1 MMRKKQKKIITSKN
15 WLNIFFII
23 NHNKSIG
30 KLPILLFFVL
40 YLIKEEL
47 AMRKMTTAGL
57 ITTGLVGAVGLAY
70 AMTDKRMRNK
80 MANDGKKMLDKAG
93 DMVSKMDIF

>member
-1 MMRKKQKKIITSKN
+1 
-15 WLNIFFII
+15 
-23 NHNKSIG
+23 
-30 KLPILLFFVL
+30 
-40 YLIKEEL
+40 
-47 AMRKMTTAGL
+47 MRKMTTAGL

>member
-1 MMRKKQKKIITSKN
+1 
-15 WLNIFFII
+15 
-23 NHNKSIG
+23 
-30 KLPILLFFVL
+30 
-40 YLIKEEL
+40 
-47 AMRKMTTAGL
+47 MRKMTTAGL

-93 DMVSKMDIF
+93 DMVSKMHIF

>member
-1 MMRKKQKKIITSKN
+1 
-15 WLNIFFII
+15 
-23 NHNKSIG
+23 
-30 KLPILLFFVL
+30 
-40 YLIKEEL
+40 
-47 AMRKMTTAGL
+47 MRKMTTAGL
-57 ITTGLVGAVGLAY
+57 ITTGVVGIVGLAY